1 MNKFARSE
9 SFGSMRKKMTITL
22 DEAVYDG
29 LVRDVGRR
37 KISQF
42 LEDLA
47 RPLVVKDDLAE
58 AYRAMAADH
67 KREREATEWIES
79 LIADGADA
87 PR

>member
-1 MNKFARSE
+1 
-9 SFGSMRKKMTITL
+9 MRKKMTITL

-29 LVRDVGRR
+29 LMRDVGRR

-58 AYRAMAADH
+58 SYRAMAADH
-67 KREREATEWIES
+67 ERERDATDWIES
-79 LIADGADA
+79 LIADSADA

>member
-1 MNKFARSE
+1 
-9 SFGSMRKKMTITL
+9 MRKKMTITL

-58 AYRAMAADH
+58 AYRAMATDR
-67 KREREATEWIES
+67 KREQEATEWIES

-87 PR
+87 SR